1 MIFKV
6 IICVIYISWILYW
19 YYIFKKE
26 EFIGYLN
33 WWGRIFFSNSY
44 SSDMCYISV
53 FFNIHILYYKWR
65 SLYI

>member
-33 WWGRIFFSNSY
+33 WLGRIFFPIVIALT
-44 SSDMCYISV
+44 CVISV
-53 FFNIHILYYKWR
+53 YFFFLKTQ
-65 SLYI
+65 